1 MSQENVE
8 LVRKLLWAF
17 ENDADAFESMLT
29 PESVW
34 FPFEDNHTPTYGIEG
49 ARRTG
54 NRCLDAWA
62 EVRSDLEDLV
72 DEGENV
78 VATIHLT
85 GRGKLSG
92 ANVDVRIHFHFKVRD
107 GKIVYTYEY
116 EEKAAALEAAGL
128 TA

>member
-1 MSQENVE
+1 
-8 LVRKLLWAF
+8 
-17 ENDADAFESMLT
+17 MLT